1 MLPSLLWAFLATT
14 FATTVLG
21 ADVACVLN
29 GETVDIV
36 DYDTGVCTF
45 TIPDE
50 YPAYVNFYSDEEFDA
65 YYYYIEVGENQNTTD
80 IYENGRAI
88 AIDARVL
95 NGESAQIVQVYV
107 NHLQNETD
115 SSEPLRTGSELTD
128 EDKQIFENRD
138 VADDDTDT
146 PLDLIVSIQEIAES
160 STEEATEEPTET
172 STDEPAESS
181 TEEATE
187 SDELSGLPTE
197 EPTEESSA
205 TPSGESTEPSEEST
219 IAPTESDEEST
230 EEPTEE
236 PSGEPTETSAI
247 PTASDEEST
256 EEISNAPTASD
267 EESTEEI
274 SSVPTASN
282 EETSGEPTVSDE
294 ESSSEPTE
302 EPTESD
308 EHSTAETSESDEQST
323 AEPSE
328 SDEQSTSEP
337 TASDN
342 ESTEGPS
349 ETSTPSETPSLVA
362 CLMNDETVSVVSYAT
377 GVCTFTIPDE
387 YEIFFN
393 YISNNEF
400 DIQYYYARVSG
411 NQYTNN
417 IRNAGRTLSIPA
429 RILFNLVLQVHQV
442 HLQEPAS
449 SSSSGFEKRDE
460 IDDFLDSVLDTDGTP
475 VDINLS
481 AVAADDESSV
491 SESGTESV
499 TDVESESVSE
509 TIQPSESVSE
519 TEDQTSEETSSES
532 SEPFE
537 SESETASASETES
550 ASVFETESATESDD
564 EVTTIRST
572 SIITESVCSDEHVS
586 STIEDNAAEVTG
598 TDDANT
604 EATGTDDANTEA
616 TATDDN
622 NNEATGADDANT
634 EATGA
639 DDNNTEATGADDET
653 TNKGTVAGTTHKDTS
668 TVTGTEIVTVT
679 SCKNDACHVTTVP
692 GTETTVTT
700 TVNGVETI
708 YTTYCPVSSIETV
721 QESKTI
727 TVIACKEDKCHET
740 TAVAVPST
748 VQEVVEQTTTVYITY
763 KPVSTP
769 ADETIATNVVTSGS
783 GIYVPV
789 PTAITSGE
797 TVVESTVYVT
807 VTKISDT
814 HPSTIGAPLPP
825 ATIAENPE
833 PVTLISEGTTIHT
846 TAVGEG
852 ISPGS
857 TVYTILT
864 GETSVSQQVPSET
877 IASISTFTG
886 GAASRSVS
894 SLLGMLLIPIL
905 YLI

>member
-1 MLPSLLWAFLATT
+1 
-14 FATTVLG
+14 
-21 ADVACVLN
+21 
-29 GETVDIV
+29 
-36 DYDTGVCTF
+36 
-45 TIPDE
+45 
-50 YPAYVNFYSDEEFDA
+50 
-65 YYYYIEVGENQNTTD
+65 
-80 IYENGRAI
+80 
-88 AIDARVL
+88 
-95 NGESAQIVQVYV
+95 
-107 NHLQNETD
+107 
-115 SSEPLRTGSELTD
+115 
-128 EDKQIFENRD
+128 
-138 VADDDTDT
+138 
-146 PLDLIVSIQEIAES
+146 
-160 STEEATEEPTET
+160 
-172 STDEPAESS
+172 
-181 TEEATE
+181 
-187 SDELSGLPTE
+187 
-197 EPTEESSA
+197 
-205 TPSGESTEPSEEST
+205 
-219 IAPTESDEEST
+219 
-230 EEPTEE
+230 
-236 PSGEPTETSAI
+236 
-247 PTASDEEST
+247 
-256 EEISNAPTASD
+256 
-267 EESTEEI
+267 
-274 SSVPTASN
+274 
-282 EETSGEPTVSDE
+282 
-294 ESSSEPTE
+294 
-302 EPTESD
+302 
-308 EHSTAETSESDEQST
+308 
-323 AEPSE
+323 
-328 SDEQSTSEP
+328 
-337 TASDN
+337 
-342 ESTEGPS
+342 
-349 ETSTPSETPSLVA
+349 
-362 CLMNDETVSVVSYAT
+362 MNDETVSVVSYAT

-429 RILFNLVLQVHQV
+429 RILFNLVSQVHQV

-460 IDDFLDSVLDTDGTP
+460 IDDFLDSVSDTDGTP

-499 TDVESESVSE
+499 TDVESESV
-509 TIQPSESVSE
+509 T
-519 TEDQTSEETSSES
+519 
-532 SEPFE
+532 
-537 SESETASASETES
+537 
-550 ASVFETESATESDD
+550 
-564 EVTTIRST
+564 
-572 SIITESVCSDEHVS
+572 
-586 STIEDNAAEVTG
+586 TG
-598 TDDANT
+598 TDDA
-604 EATGTDDANTEA
+604 DTEA

-622 NNEATGADDANT
+622 NT